1 MKFHIAR
8 LSFVPSVQ
16 KTLVGPKFEGTPIE
30 LAEKLLVEH
39 TRYTSKNREGF
50 TSTSLIFAGFISGT
64 DGRLLSA
71 KLGKAKEVKLLD
83 YDDDKPDFLDTER
96 TSYPYVYLLW
106 DRDEQVILVQKN
118 TSVFQDYE
126 VVLNSIEDHL
136 NNLLAEYELRVFVEP
151 LTEKADFWRTI
162 QMLKYIY
169 EVTFELH
176 MPNFLGETQ
185 KHLKEAL
192 ETFREEYN
200 ATGVS
205 TRISNP
211 DGRLNIPE
219 SDPQTNTDLEWITKG
234 GGSWSINGKKEG
246 KRTKS
251 TITSTRSQNIK
262 TEETSIELE
271 NYTAEE
277 VIAILSV
284 FKPEYSV
291 KNAQGKDDEDK

>member
-16 KTLVGPKFEGTPIE
+16 KILVAPKFEGTPIE

-126 VVLNSIEDHL
+126 AVLNSIEDHL

-176 MPNFLGETQ
+176 MPNFLGKTQ

-192 ETFREEYN
+192 ETFSEEYN

-211 DGRLNIPE
+211 DGRLNIQE

-246 KRTKS
+246 KRTK
-251 TITSTRSQNIK
+251 ITSTQNIK

-284 FKPEYSV
+284 FKPRYSV
-291 KNAQGKDDEDK
+291 KNVQGKDDEDK

>member
-16 KTLVGPKFEGTPIE
+16 KVLVGPKFEGTPIE

-39 TRYTSKNREGF
+39 TQYTSKNKEGF

-83 YDDDKPDFLDTER
+83 YDDDKKDFLDTER

-106 DRDEQVILVQKN
+106 DRDEQVILIQKN

-126 VVLNSIEDHL
+126 AVLNSIEDHL

-211 DGRLNIPE
+211 DGRLNILE

-246 KRTKS
+246 EKKKTK
-251 TITSTRSQNIK
+251 ITSTISRNIK

-271 NYTAEE
+271 NYTVEE
-277 VIAILSV
+277 VIAILSF

-291 KNAQGKDDEDK
+291 KNVQGKDDEDK